1 MLILIMSAE
10 IFFTSMLC
18 FMSTY
23 DNNLNNMQINSKP
36 LQNVGPSC
44 INEAQSFNEKVV
56 QLLDLQRANDNLFK
70 QIEGDMANLRNFIGM
85 SPNLVNGR
93 SKRETVDTIDILTHT
108 QFVCKIPPKIGMQIN
123 NAQLIPNIL
132 QCESTK
138 YGYGWI
144 LFATLDAHHRNF
156 NEKSTNEFINGFG
169 GFTNGEKV
177 TEYFVGLKRL
187 HEITTEGGEHELL
200 IVIRNV
206 DYWENT
212 HTHYMH
218 YKRFSV
224 AGADHDYRLKSLG
237 EYDGDINDPLQA
249 FLEEPFSLTLLRMER
264 MGTVAMFVRSVNA

>member
-1 MLILIMSAE
+1 MSAE

-44 INEAQSFNEKVV
+44 TNEAQSFNVKVAE
-56 QLLDLQRANDNLFK
+56 LLDLQKANDNLFK
-70 QIEGDMANLRNFIGM
+70 QIEGDMENLRNFIGM
-85 SPNLVNGR
+85 NLVNGR
-93 SKRETVDTIDILTHT
+93 SKRETVDTFDILTHT
-108 QFVCKIPPKIGMQIN
+108 QFACKIPSKIGMQIN
-123 NAQLIPNIL
+123 NAQLISNIV

-138 YGYGWI
+138 YGDGWI
-144 LFATLDAHHRNF
+144 LFAALDADHRNL
-156 NEKSTNEFINGFG
+156 NHKSTNEFINGFG
-169 GFTNGEKV
+169 GFTNGQKV
-177 TEYFVGLKRL
+177 REYFVGLKRL

-200 IVIRNV
+200 IFIQNV
-206 DYWENT
+206 DYWEKT

-224 AGADHDYRLKSLG
+224 AGVDNDYRLKSLG
-237 EYDGDINDPLQA
+237 GYDGDINDPLQA

-264 MGTVAMFVRSVNA
+264 MGAVTMFVRSVNA